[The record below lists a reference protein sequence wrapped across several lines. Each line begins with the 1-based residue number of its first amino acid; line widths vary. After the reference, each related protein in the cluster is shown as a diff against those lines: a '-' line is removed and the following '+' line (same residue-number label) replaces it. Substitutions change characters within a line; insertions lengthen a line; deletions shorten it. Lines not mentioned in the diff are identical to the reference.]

1 MCSDPGLSHFK
12 TLVILQYIQT
22 IIIRAETKATPVL
35 PAESEAKLWDAKILS
50 MDATKELL
58 KAAFFY

>member
-1 MCSDPGLSHFK
+1 MCSDPGLRPLK

-22 IIIRAETKATPVL
+22 IIIRAEIKATPVL

-58 KAAFFY
+58 KATFFH